1 MKSVKSS
8 ELQVSIMLQRV
19 HACRRELVA
28 YDKTQLEQSRGG
40 RSGSIASCSSRQ
52 EPVVGGS
59 ANVGRCFG
67 CASAATE
74 HCLTLLRALAVT
86 PSSRKVLCAQG
97 LIQELVEFNLRKGT
111 VQVSGSSVGSTIL
124 TISSSRKPTTNKNV
138 TIFFLL
144 QGLITKYLLCRYCAI
159 INNKIVL
166 EVLYAATHIGA

>member
-1 MKSVKSS
+1 M
-8 ELQVSIMLQRV
+8 
-19 HACRRELVA
+19 A
-28 YDKTQLEQSRGG
+28 YDRTQLEQSRGG

-97 LIQELVEFNLRKGT
+97 LIQELVEFNLRKGS
-111 VQVSGSSVGSTIL
+111 VQVNSCHIL
-124 TISSSRKPTTNKNV
+124 IISLSIS
-138 TIFFLL
+138 
-144 QGLITKYLLCRYCAI
+144 YLDHRH
-159 INNKIVL
+159 K
-166 EVLYAATHIGA
+166 